1 MKTVTD
7 VNTVNQLL
15 TYSKQAEAG
24 IHQKAIQMLLG
35 AGNNKKQD
43 SLSISDAA
51 RGFSKQS
58 IAALI
63 DKNANISNSE
73 LAYYFANYNNSSAI
87 LDAINF
93 GENVSCGYNSDFKE
107 YGVISFDLNGS
118 RQVVPNYAV
127 PKMNT
132 STMSGICAANN
143 SLVLSNKSYY
153 AWTTSSGGKYTWTVN
168 NGRIGWAASESLLAE
183 NTNQKGTN
191 YKWEMRKASNIL
203 SDLAQGKSVWG
214 YLYSNEEVLSV
225 CEKVGISPGFFSID
239 AGAGKHTYLLQESGK
254 TINVD
259 AKIKQL
265 NDINWIEIGYKEGD
279 TFSVYGK
286 EYAIDSS
293 GHINVSAE
301 DEFTSTEIKYPSTGS
316 WASGQNN
323 NYDRASDFWLTN
335 IVYLRLKELELG
347 YTIPQQISLKA
358 GIKRFRVYFS
368 GTNLIT
374 FDNIDIVDPEI
385 DIANGVTYPP
395 TKLVSIG
402 FNATF

>member
-63 DKNANISNSE
+63 DKNANISNNE

-107 YGVISFDLNGS
+107 YGVIYFELNGS

-127 PKMNT
+127 SKMNT
-132 STMSGICAANN
+132 STLSGICAANN

-153 AWTTSSGGKYTWTVN
+153 SWTTSKLTIAKMAGVEENDIDRLLVN
-168 NGRIGWAASESLLAE
+168 PP
-183 NTNQKGTN
+183 
-191 YKWEMRKASNIL
+191 
-203 SDLAQGKSVWG
+203 
-214 YLYSNEEVLSV
+214 
-225 CEKVGISPGFFSID
+225 EKVKIEVKYKIDVTVMEGVSQTILKKVILVLLKISRM
-239 AGAGKHTYLLQESGK
+239 
-254 TINVD
+254 
-259 AKIKQL
+259 IKS
-265 NDINWIEIGYKEGD
+265 KC
-279 TFSVYGK
+279 K
-286 EYAIDSS
+286 
-293 GHINVSAE
+293 
-301 DEFTSTEIKYPSTGS
+301 
-316 WASGQNN
+316 
-323 NYDRASDFWLTN
+323 
-335 IVYLRLKELELG
+335 
-347 YTIPQQISLKA
+347 
-358 GIKRFRVYFS
+358 FRFS
-368 GTNLIT
+368 GC
-374 FDNIDIVDPEI
+374 
-385 DIANGVTYPP
+385 
-395 TKLVSIG
+395 S
-402 FNATF
+402 

>member
-73 LAYYFANYNNSSAI
+73 LAYYFENYNNSSAI

-107 YGVISFDLNGS
+107 YGVISFELNGS

-127 PKMNT
+127 SKMNT
-132 STMSGICAANN
+132 STLSGICAENN

-153 AWTTSSGGKYTWTVN
+153 SWTTSKLTIAKMVGVEENDIDRLLVN
-168 NGRIGWAASESLLAE
+168 PP
-183 NTNQKGTN
+183 
-191 YKWEMRKASNIL
+191 
-203 SDLAQGKSVWG
+203 
-214 YLYSNEEVLSV
+214 
-225 CEKVGISPGFFSID
+225 EKVKIEVKYKID
-239 AGAGKHTYLLQESGK
+239 
-254 TINVD
+254 
-259 AKIKQL
+259 
-265 NDINWIEIGYKEGD
+265 
-279 TFSVYGK
+279 
-286 EYAIDSS
+286 
-293 GHINVSAE
+293 
-301 DEFTSTEIKYPSTGS
+301 
-316 WASGQNN
+316 
-323 NYDRASDFWLTN
+323 
-335 IVYLRLKELELG
+335 
-347 YTIPQQISLKA
+347 
-358 GIKRFRVYFS
+358 
-368 GTNLIT
+368 
-374 FDNIDIVDPEI
+374 
-385 DIANGVTYPP
+385 VT
-395 TKLVSIG
+395 VME
-402 FNATF
+402 

>member
-73 LAYYFANYNNSSAI
+73 LAYYFENYNNSSAI

-143 SLVLSNKSYY
+143 SLVLSNKNYY
-153 AWTTSSGGKYTWTVN
+153 SWTTSSGSKYTWTVN

-191 YKWEMRKASNIL
+191 YKWEMCKAGNIL
-203 SDLAQGKSVWG
+203 SELAQGKR
-214 YLYSNEEVLSV
+214 
-225 CEKVGISPGFFSID
+225 KVGISPGFFSID

-301 DEFTSTEIKYPSTGS
+301 DEFTSTEIKYPS
-316 WASGQNN
+316 
-323 NYDRASDFWLTN
+323 R
-335 IVYLRLKELELG
+335 
-347 YTIPQQISLKA
+347 
-358 GIKRFRVYFS
+358 
-368 GTNLIT
+368 
-374 FDNIDIVDPEI
+374 
-385 DIANGVTYPP
+385 
-395 TKLVSIG
+395 SI
-402 FNATF
+402 

>member
-132 STMSGICAANN
+132 STMSGICAA
-143 SLVLSNKSYY
+143 
-153 AWTTSSGGKYTWTVN
+153 
-168 NGRIGWAASESLLAE
+168 I
-183 NTNQKGTN
+183 
-191 YKWEMRKASNIL
+191 IL
-203 SDLAQGKSVWG
+203 W
-214 YLYSNEEVLSV
+214 Y
-225 CEKVGISPGFFSID
+225 
-239 AGAGKHTYLLQESGK
+239 
-254 TINVD
+254 
-259 AKIKQL
+259 
-265 NDINWIEIGYKEGD
+265 
-279 TFSVYGK
+279 
-286 EYAIDSS
+286 
-293 GHINVSAE
+293 
-301 DEFTSTEIKYPSTGS
+301 
-316 WASGQNN
+316 
-323 NYDRASDFWLTN
+323 
-335 IVYLRLKELELG
+335 
-347 YTIPQQISLKA
+347 
-358 GIKRFRVYFS
+358 
-368 GTNLIT
+368 
-374 FDNIDIVDPEI
+374 
-385 DIANGVTYPP
+385 
-395 TKLVSIG
+395 
-402 FNATF
+402 

>member
-153 AWTTSSGGKYTWTVN
+153 SWTTSSGGKYTWTVN

-183 NTNQKGTN
+183 NTNQKGQ
-191 YKWEMRKASNIL
+191 I
-203 SDLAQGKSVWG
+203 
-214 YLYSNEEVLSV
+214 
-225 CEKVGISPGFFSID
+225 I
-239 AGAGKHTYLLQESGK
+239 SGK
-254 TINVD
+254 C
-259 AKIKQL
+259 AKQVIFYLIWHRERVCGVISTVTRKYCQ
-265 NDINWIEIGYKEGD
+265 
-279 TFSVYGK
+279 SVRKSGFLR
-286 EYAIDSS
+286 DS
-293 GHINVSAE
+293 
-301 DEFTSTEIKYPSTGS
+301 F
-316 WASGQNN
+316 
-323 NYDRASDFWLTN
+323 L
-335 IVYLRLKELELG
+335 
-347 YTIPQQISLKA
+347 
-358 GIKRFRVYFS
+358 
-368 GTNLIT
+368 
-374 FDNIDIVDPEI
+374 
-385 DIANGVTYPP
+385 
-395 TKLVSIG
+395 
-402 FNATF
+402 